1 MPAFNSTIQNN
12 CEPSLHT
19 EAVQNFNNN
28 RIGVCKEICPVECNS
43 FDLSISE
50 FSFKLPDGEFPEHYA
65 ELNIFYETFFYTLIS
80 QTPKISEDALW
91 GTIGGHVGLF
101 VGATFLS
108 LGEIIDLFLGIVRI
122 LVITRDVTI
131 IRKKTQYVLNVQV
144 KKEGKKLK
152 RERVFKIRQKSNDSV
167 VRI

>member
-1 MPAFNSTIQNN
+1 M
-12 CEPSLHT
+12 
-19 EAVQNFNNN
+19 
-28 RIGVCKEICPVECNS
+28 
-43 FDLSISE
+43 
-50 FSFKLPDGEFPEHYA
+50 
-65 ELNIFYETFFYTLIS
+65 
-80 QTPKISEDALW
+80 
-91 GTIGGHVGLF
+91 GLF